1 MTAMKSWDLVFTGPG
16 QVEFRQ
22 EELPPPGP
30 GEVQCRACLSL
41 VSPAEMPELY
51 LKLLDDPSLL
61 TGILIDWSGL
71 Q

>member
-41 VSPAEMPELY
+41 VSAGGDAGALPEAA
-51 LKLLDDPSLL
+51 
-61 TGILIDWSGL
+61 G
-71 Q
+71 